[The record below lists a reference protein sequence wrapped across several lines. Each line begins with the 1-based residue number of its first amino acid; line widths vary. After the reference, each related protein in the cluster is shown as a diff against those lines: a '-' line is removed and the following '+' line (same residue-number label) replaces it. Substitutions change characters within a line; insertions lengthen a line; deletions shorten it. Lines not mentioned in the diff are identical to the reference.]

1 MAIKI
6 KDTVTGK
13 VSSSTNAD
21 NANKVGGYAI
31 WVGTQAQY
39 NAITTKDSKTIY
51 IITE

>member
-21 NANKVGGYAI
+21 NANKVGGYSI
-31 WVGTQAQY
+31 WIGTQEQY
-39 NAITTKDSKTIY
+39 DKLTTKDANTLYFIK
-51 IITE
+51 E